1 MNESFGGT
9 ILFSIL
15 FIVFGVC
22 GYALY
27 QDKMGQDE
35 TYEKGIE
42 TEAFVKDKDTRTV
55 STMMYTGKV
64 YVPLVTTKY
73 ELVLYAL
80 KNEYT
85 LEVSRSEYDEIQ
97 KDQYLPAK
105 VYKDR
110 IVLLPKTP

>member
-1 MNESFGGT
+1 MSESFGST

-15 FIVFGVC
+15 FIVLGVC

-27 QDKMGQDE
+27 QDNVEQNE
-35 TYEKGIE
+35 AREKGIE

-55 STMMYTGKV
+55 TTMMYTGKV
-64 YVPLVTTKY
+64 YAPLVTTKY

-80 KNEYT
+80 KNEYK
-85 LEVSRSEYDEIQ
+85 LEVSRSEYDKIQ
-97 KDQYLPAK
+97 RDQYLPAK

-110 IVLLPKTP
+110 IILLPKNP